1 MKNECSRPKQPVTSC
16 ATTLTAVWKV
26 DVGRSYD
33 VTRSF
38 VSREMV
44 AVRTLNGEGEI
55 HRRNSQPLVAT
66 SGTVILLHQKDILRY
81 RCTGSRW
88 SFFWFHFS
96 PNGVLPLSTDH
107 LFEIPDSSEES
118 AEREKIIR
126 EIKNPTSGTARMAS
140 ARFSMLLCHWAAA
153 VETLHAPPHPHRQRI
168 TRVVEEMGRRIG
180 TAWTVQSMAR
190 NAGLS
195 ERRFRQ
201 IFPEITGASPK
212 EFYDQLRMQQ
222 AYELLQN
229 RICNVSETSVQLGFS
244 SPFHFSKAFK
254 KHFGMPPSAC
264 QQAHL

>member
-26 DVGRSYD
+26 DVGKSYD
-33 VTRSF
+33 ITRT
-38 VSREMV
+38 VLSREMV
-44 AVRTLNGEGEI
+44 AIRTLNGAGEI
-55 HRRNSQPLVAT
+55 HRRNSDPLVAT
-66 SGTVILLHQKDILRY
+66 SGSVILLHQKDLLRY
-81 RCTGSRW
+81 RCSGSRW

-96 PNGVLPLSTDH
+96 PNGVLPLPTDH
-107 LFEIPDSSEES
+107 LFDIPDSSEES
-118 AEREKIIR
+118 AERGKIIQ
-126 EIKNPTSGTARMAS
+126 EIKNPSIGTIRMAS
-140 ARFSMLLCHWAAA
+140 ARFSMLLCHWAVA
-153 VETLHAPPHPHRQRI
+153 VEIQAAPHPHRQRVA
-168 TRVVEEMGRRIG
+168 RVIEEMGRQIG

-190 NAGLS
+190 DAGLS
-195 ERRFRQ
+195 VRRFRQ
-201 IFPEITGASPK
+201 VFPEITGASPK

-264 QQAHL
+264 QQSHR